1 LIRSAFQLPHACELA
16 KEEYREWADGLFPSL
31 SCVHDEYRDWAIGNE
46 LMYLE
51 QEGVPMPTR
60 VPVPPASVAEP
71 AAEETPLEKLKA
83 WLQGIKERR
92 LSQTQSASQI
102 LHPKPAPHTPAQQQ
116 RPSSRLEP
124 SPVFENSSPAQLT
137 QRSPKMTPDQT
148 PRSPQPSP
156 EFVQAR
162 TALAHCYDEAV
173 TQEEA
178 RSAAASLRAILGS
191 EPGSAST
198 SQLTPRRFPDLFG
211 RPSDPEPEPESES
224 ESEPV
229 LIPRPQQ
236 PARRRRRRRR
246 GRRGRRSDKEAGTAK
261 LAESCLTE
269 DEEPDA
275 CFSPDRRFD
284 EKERRERPPR
294 RYDK

>member
-1 LIRSAFQLPHACELA
+1 MSTVGFSAQEIAAESGAALRDSGGTGSPPNFTDLFAGDLTAARNPAGREQLSPSTGAVFSTHGASGELQFAQASGGGAPSPDPAYAMPWLRHVQGTDARYIVAAQLLPHACELA

-83 WLQGIKERR
+83 RLQGIKERR
-92 LSQTQSASQI
+92 LSQTQSASQT

-137 QRSPKMTPDQT
+137 QRSLKTTP
-148 PRSPQPSP
+148 
-156 EFVQAR
+156 VQDN
-162 TALAHCYDEAV
+162 ALG
-173 TQEEA
+173 
-178 RSAAASLRAILGS
+178 RA
-191 EPGSAST
+191 
-198 SQLTPRRFPDLFG
+198 
-211 RPSDPEPEPESES
+211 
-224 ESEPV
+224 
-229 LIPRPQQ
+229 
-236 PARRRRRRRR
+236 
-246 GRRGRRSDKEAGTAK
+246 
-261 LAESCLTE
+261 
-269 DEEPDA
+269 
-275 CFSPDRRFD
+275 
-284 EKERRERPPR
+284 
-294 RYDK
+294 